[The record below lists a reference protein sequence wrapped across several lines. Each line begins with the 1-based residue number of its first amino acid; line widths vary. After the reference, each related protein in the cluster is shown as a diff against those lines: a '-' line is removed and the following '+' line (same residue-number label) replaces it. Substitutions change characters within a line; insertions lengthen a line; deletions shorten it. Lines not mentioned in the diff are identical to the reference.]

1 MSWESGK
8 YKKEGSIGVETDLK
22 LAFSHHAGGEAEG
35 SNVGSFPGQQMMI
48 MLK

>member
-22 LAFSHHAGGEAEG
+22 LAFSHHGEAKQKVATLVVFLA
-35 SNVGSFPGQQMMI
+35 SR
-48 MLK
+48 

>member
-22 LAFSHHAGGEAEG
+22 LAFSHHVGEAEG